1 MPNIVRSDKAST
13 DSEEN
18 QFLLQTLTP
27 LNYVLPDSKDFS
39 SPARNQLL
47 DDFKNNL
54 KKSGNAW
61 QDWKFSVQM
70 VMAISKDDNDNEKKE
85 ENIEKVMNVEIGLI
99 HAAIIKRDIE
109 QVKILT
115 DLASENLDKLLTTK
129 IECNCPQGYKF
140 TEQCSWISNATA
152 IHLAT
157 YWHIKSLVHF
167 LNCFEN
173 PKIPKHMVTILSN
186 LSKDGT
192 EKEKVT
198 PLHVAASKDDDTR
211 AASLLMKKG
220 ANVEA
225 KNSKGQTALH
235 IAARCGSIKTVILLL
250 FDGKANPM
258 AQDEDNKTPLHYAS
272 TDAILDI
279 LLNKANLRKLTEL
292 EGDDCLFELILNKRP
307 KCIETYL
314 DLMVKSEN
322 EEADVKEKKYTFD
335 LEIFNHDV
343 DKKSNYLNKHKK
355 LIDRGYSEHLRHP
368 VMMLHAAMKWKPHR
382 KKYIA
387 NFCVFLVYLIAMTL
401 HGFNAVDYFQLS
413 ENCHN
418 IDRKLFG
425 RCKKNIIFTFNKN
438 KF

>member
-115 DLASENLDKLLTTK
+115 DLASDNLDKLLTSK

-157 YWHIKSLVHF
+157 FWHIKSLVHF
-167 LNCFEN
+167 LNIR
-173 PKIPKHMVTILSN
+173 PN
-186 LSKDGT
+186 LSKEVT

-220 ANVEA
+220 ADVEA

-335 LEIFNHDV
+335 LEIFNHDTN
-343 DKKSNYLNKHKK
+343 KKSNYLNKHKK

-368 VMMLHAAMKWKPHR
+368 VMMLHASMKWKPHR

-387 NFCVFLVYLIAMTL
+387 NFCVFLVFLIGLTL
-401 HGFNAVDYFQLS
+401 HGFNAIDYLQLS
-413 ENCHN
+413 GKCHD
-418 IDRKLFG
+418 IDRKLISTYN
-425 RCKKNIIFTFNKN
+425 R
-438 KF
+438 

>member
-1 MPNIVRSDKAST
+1 MPNIVRSDKAT
-13 DSEEN
+13 KDSEEN

-27 LNYVLPDSKDFS
+27 LNYVLPDSKGFS
-39 SPARNQLL
+39 SSTIDRRQQLL

-70 VMAISKDDNDNEKKE
+70 KLAMYKDDNDDKKKE
-85 ENIEKVMNVEIGLI
+85 ENSEIIMNVEIGLI

-115 DLASENLDKLLTTK
+115 DLASDNLDKLLTAK
-129 IECNCPQGYKF
+129 IECDCPEGNKF
-140 TEQCSWISNATA
+140 TQQCSCISNATA

-157 YWHIKSLVHF
+157 FWHIKSLVHF
-167 LNCFEN
+167 LNIR
-173 PKIPKHMVTILSN
+173 PN
-186 LSKDGT
+186 LSKEVT

-220 ANVEA
+220 ADVEA
-225 KNSKGQTALH
+225 ENSKGRTALH

-258 AQDEDNKTPLHYAS
+258 AKDQDNKTPLHYAS

-279 LLNKANLRKLTEL
+279 LLNKANLRDLTKLN
-292 EGDDCLFELILNKRP
+292 GDDCLFDLILSKRP

-314 DLMVKSEN
+314 DLMVKSDN
-322 EEADVKEKKYTFD
+322 EEADIKEKKYTFD
-335 LEIFNHDV
+335 LEIFNWDV
-343 DKKSNYLNKHKK
+343 DEKSNYLNKHKK
-355 LIDRGYSEHLRHP
+355 LIDKGYSEFLRHP
-368 VMMLHAAMKWKPHR
+368 VMMLQTSMKWKPHR

-387 NFCVFLVYLIAMTL
+387 NFCVFLVFLIGLTL
-401 HGFNAVDYFQLS
+401 HGFNAIDYLQLS
-413 ENCHN
+413 GKCHD
-418 IDRKLFG
+418 IDRKLISTYN
-425 RCKKNIIFTFNKN
+425 R
-438 KF
+438 